1 MKAVNNLTEEIR
13 LIDPDIL
20 TQKIQKWDKMEFLN
34 LLPFVKEHY
43 WQNNA
48 SINVFRVV
56 GTQHP
61 DYIGLTW
68 LDLLEQGKRMPLN
81 LRLYK
86 ENPGYYYETVKK
98 EPTMYFQSI
107 DGGDL
112 YIGADGNHRTC
123 IAKAVFYLTG
133 ETTLH
138 GVTVD
143 DYRVDWRLK
152 EFYDRLNTLITGEML
167 PYYIEPVTEIISR
180 DDSGGWM
187 LEKYKPTIKLYDIKQ
202 KNEHYLDAGGS
213 ESFLKQ
219 LEKPKDSLFAK
230 LRRYFHVD

>member
-98 EPTMYFQSI
+98 NPQ
-107 DGGDL
+107 
-112 YIGADGNHRTC
+112 C
-123 IAKAVFYLTG
+123 
-133 ETTLH
+133 
-138 GVTVD
+138 
-143 DYRVDWRLK
+143 
-152 EFYDRLNTLITGEML
+152 
-167 PYYIEPVTEIISR
+167 ISR
-180 DDSGGWM
+180 
-187 LEKYKPTIKLYDIKQ
+187 
-202 KNEHYLDAGGS
+202 A
-213 ESFLKQ
+213 
-219 LEKPKDSLFAK
+219 
-230 LRRYFHVD
+230 